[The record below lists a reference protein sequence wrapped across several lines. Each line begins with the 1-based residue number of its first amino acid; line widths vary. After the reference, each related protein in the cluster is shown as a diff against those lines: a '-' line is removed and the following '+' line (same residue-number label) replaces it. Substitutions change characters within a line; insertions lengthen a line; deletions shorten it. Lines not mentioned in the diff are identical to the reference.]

1 MLQGQEAGAGSG
13 TVIFQRPSSFHCPL
27 RDAGCR
33 AWRSPGVGGVEGS
46 DSPFSLSTATVVLL
60 DPWGAV
66 GFLTTTL
73 KL

>member
-1 MLQGQEAGAGSG
+1 M
-13 TVIFQRPSSFHCPL
+13 
-27 RDAGCR
+27 
-33 AWRSPGVGGVEGS
+33 GGVEGS